1 MSSTP
6 EMSPSP
12 EDIYF
17 QLGTLMAEL
26 PDLASGPITPEMRAW
41 LRRAGKLVQS
51 SGGLA
56 DTIQF
61 KVALEN
67 FDGILRSRNARTIA
81 AVMQRVLAKAELE
94 VPVES
99 RGAFLSA
106 NNAFDVFAAVRR
118 VLNTAQS
125 DVLLVDT
132 DADATALT
140 DYAVLAPD
148 AVGMRL
154 LSSAGQRAS
163 LDAAVRNWQQRF
175 GMSRPLAVRLAAD
188 AVALPDRAILVDN
201 GTAWVV
207 GASFSELARDKRTT
221 LMRMSQKAAVAK
233 IAVYADVWQA
243 AEPLLSD

>member
-1 MSSTP
+1 MSPTP
-6 EMSPSP
+6 E
-12 EDIYF
+12 EAYF
-17 QLGTLMAEL
+17 RLGTLMAEL

-41 LRRAGKLVQS
+41 LRRAGALVQS
-51 SGGLA
+51 TGGLA

-61 KVALEN
+61 RVALEN
-67 FDGILRSRNARTIA
+67 FDGILRPRHARTIV

-94 VPVES
+94 VPAES

-148 AVGMRL
+148 AVAMRL
-154 LSSAGQRAS
+154 LSSARQRAS
-163 LDAAVRNWQQRF
+163 LGAAIRNWQQRF
-175 GMSRPLAVRLAAD
+175 GVSRPLSVRLAAD
-188 AVALPDRAILVDN
+188 AATLPDRAILVDN
-201 GTAWVV
+201 ETAWVV

-221 LMRMSQKAAVAK
+221 LMRMPPDAAATKIVA
-233 IAVYADVWQA
+233 YAEIWQA
-243 AEPLLSD
+243 AEPLLHD